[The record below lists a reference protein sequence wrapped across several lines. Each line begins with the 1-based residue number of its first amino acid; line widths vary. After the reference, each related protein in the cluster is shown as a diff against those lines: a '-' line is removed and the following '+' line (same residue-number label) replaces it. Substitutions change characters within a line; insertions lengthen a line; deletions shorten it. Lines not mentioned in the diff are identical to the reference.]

1 MNVKFL
7 LPCLLLILLLC
18 PFSAAVGEENDALRL
33 PNALTAIEE
42 QAFYRS
48 ESIGRVV
55 LPENV
60 RSIGAQAFAESSLR
74 EINLPAS
81 LESIASDAF
90 DGCENL
96 IATVE
101 ADSYAHDWCLKN
113 DVAHWAVTLLDEDRC
128 KIVSGKGMTGK
139 LTVPSVLA
147 SHTVVEIGANAFIAD
162 DAITG
167 LSLPDTLTTIGEYA
181 FAYCK
186 NLADNLTLPAS
197 LKSLGNG
204 AFSSTGISGKIHIP
218 NSISSMGENVFA
230 DCSKLVIADIDCAA
244 LPRGTFRNCT
254 GLLAVWPEKNVQ
266 EIGAQAFEG
275 CSSIFEISWNKAT
288 GLKTIGEGAFRGCTS
303 LIRSSFP
310 DNLAEIGK
318 EAFRGCVSL
327 SEITLGAN
335 VKFIRQGAF
344 YGCTGLKTLVLN
356 SSLETIE
363 SLAFAECSALTGT
376 IELPDTVSSL
386 ADDAFLNC
394 PASVSLP
401 ESLVSFES
409 FTVGASSTRAYVYA
423 NAKAAAS
430 GTFSQTGLRIWDDG
444 GALVTDTVKTSI
456 TTGSSRVVWF
466 DLFSD
471 ADIYLEPDSRYTC
484 QLYVV
489 YDGATFR
496 SAVQSFTT
504 NSKLKINAF
513 LSTSAIIA
521 NLENCSDTSLLPAS
535 KKDAMVAIAQM
546 LLENGYTPAFTAGVL
561 ANVRYE
567 GAFGKFE
574 SSAYSSGKP
583 TYLAYMDD
591 LYDYR
596 QKYSGKLVYNG
607 VSLSELSAL
616 MDKLAADNYTR
627 GKFGL
632 GSVQWTGARTKALVD
647 LYVAEAGESDTI
659 NYDQTAAAEM
669 KMIKNDLSGAYK
681 SVHTNWKN
689 NNSSNLYTDDA
700 AYNAGYRFCVHY
712 EVPASYRQKGITRGE
727 TARSIYKIMMGA

>member
-1 MNVKFL
+1 MNIKLSLSFF
-7 LPCLLLILLLC
+7 LLILLCL
-18 PFSAAVGEENDALRL
+18 FGAAVGEESDVLRL
-33 PNALTAIEE
+33 PSALTAIED

-48 ESIGRVV
+48 DSIERVV
-55 LPENV
+55 LPENMH
-60 RSIGAQAFAESSLR
+60 SIGAQAFAESSLR

-113 DVAHWAVTLLDEDRC
+113 DVAHWAIASLGEEQC
-128 KIVSGKGMTGK
+128 KIVSGKGLTGE
-139 LTVPSVLA
+139 LTVPSVLV
-147 SHTVVEIGANAFIAD
+147 SRTVVEIGANAFVGN

-167 LSLPDTLTTIGEYA
+167 LSLPDTLTAIGEYA
-181 FAYCK
+181 FAYCA
-186 NLADNLTLPAS
+186 NLTGNLTLPAS
-197 LKSLGNG
+197 LKTLGNG
-204 AFSSTGISGKIHIP
+204 AFFNTCISGKIHIP
-218 NSISSMGENVFA
+218 NSVSSMGENVFA
-230 DCSKLVIADIDCAA
+230 NCSKLVIADFDCTV
-244 LPRGTFRNCT
+244 LPQGTFRNCT

-266 EIGAQAFEG
+266 EICAQAFEG
-275 CSSIFEISWNKAT
+275 CSGIFEISWANAT

-310 DNLAEIGK
+310 DYLTEIGK
-318 EAFRGCVSL
+318 ESFRGCTSL
-327 SEITLGAN
+327 SEVTLGAN
-335 VKFIRQGAF
+335 VKSIRQGAF
-344 YGCTGLKTLVLN
+344 YGCTSLKTLILN

-376 IELPDTVSSL
+376 INLPDTVSAL

-394 PASVSLP
+394 PASISQP
-401 ESLVSFES
+401 ESLISFEG

-423 NAKAAAS
+423 NATAAS
-430 GTFSQTGLRIWDDG
+430 SGSFSQTRLRIWDDS
-444 GALVTDTVKTSI
+444 GALVTDTAKTSI

-471 ADIYLEPDSRYTC
+471 ADIYLDPDSRYTC

-489 YDGATFR
+489 YNGATFR
-496 SAVQSFTT
+496 STVHTFTT
-504 NSKLKINAF
+504 NSTLKVNAF
-513 LSTSAIIA
+513 LSASAMIA
-521 NLENCSDTSLLPAS
+521 NLENCSDTALLPSS
-535 KKDAMVAIAQM
+535 KKAAMVAIAQT
-546 LLENGYTPAFTAGVL
+546 LLEDGYTPAFTAGVL

-574 SSAYSSGKP
+574 SSAYSSGQP

-596 QKYSGKLVYNG
+596 QKYSNKLVYNG
-607 VSLSELSAL
+607 ISLSELSAL

-659 NYDQTAAAEM
+659 NYDQTATAEM
-669 KMIKNDLSGAYK
+669 KMIKNDLSGTYK

-689 NNSSNLYTDDA
+689 NNSANLYTDDA
-700 AYNAGYRFCVHY
+700 AYNAGYRFCVYY
-712 EVPASYRQKGITRGE
+712 EVPASYRQKAITRGE
-727 TARSIYKIMMGA
+727 TARSIYKVMMGA